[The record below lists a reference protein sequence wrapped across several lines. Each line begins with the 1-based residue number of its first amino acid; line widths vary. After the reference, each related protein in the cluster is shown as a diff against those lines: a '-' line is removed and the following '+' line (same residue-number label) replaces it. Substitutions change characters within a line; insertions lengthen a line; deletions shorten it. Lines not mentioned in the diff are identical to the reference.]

1 MYAAFC
7 DQRADEMMNKQD
19 NKRAMDPSDIFADL
33 KEKIIWLDL
42 EPGVA
47 LNLVEL
53 AQSYGVSR
61 NPVTIAV
68 TRLVSEEWVERK
80 GAQYVVSPLT
90 LTRMREITEIRS
102 ILETQANLWAL
113 QRITPEEVRQ
123 LQEWAA
129 EVQNLSASASNKE
142 MVKLDVRFHS
152 ILFNATR
159 NSQLATLLD
168 RMLCHYLR
176 FWLSFPQSIN
186 KAAFFDQALEMIH
199 AIEAKDEARLKVASV
214 EHVAVSLDEIMG
226 LRKAK

>member
-1 MYAAFC
+1 
-7 DQRADEMMNKQD
+7 MMKKQD
-19 NKRAMDPSDIFADL
+19 GKRAMDPSDIYQDL

-42 EPGVA
+42 EPGAA

-53 AQSYGVSR
+53 AKSYGVSR

-102 ILETQANLWAL
+102 VLETQANVWAM
-113 QRITPEEVRQ
+113 QRITPGEIGQ
-123 LQEWAA
+123 LQALA
-129 EVQNLSASASNKE
+129 DGIQNLSASVSNKE
-142 MVKLDVRFHS
+142 IVKLDVRFHA
-152 ILFNATR
+152 ILFSATR
-159 NSQLATLLD
+159 NSQLASLLD

-186 KAAFFDQALEMIH
+186 KASFFDQALEMIH
-199 AIEAKDEARLKVASV
+199 AIEAKDEARLRAASV
-214 EHVAVSLDEIMG
+214 EHVQVSWDEIMG
-226 LRKAK
+226 LRKEK